1 MVKPMVLRDLDVSLL
16 VLRVLIVRLLAYDPW
31 F

>member
-31 F
+31 L